1 MNKKDFYT
9 GLLFFILTGAIFT
22 MILRSPT
29 HPFSAG
35 PGPFF
40 FPTIAALLIG
50 GLSLTL
56 LLKGARQGESGA
68 KGVPGKRIWGRMI
81 WIIAWSAIYGAT
93 IEPLGYLLSTGM
105 VTFALLAYFNR
116 RSWIF
121 NMVLSVFTA
130 VSIFILFDTL
140 LKVSMPRGILGF

>member
-9 GLLFFILTGAIFT
+9 GLLFLIFTGAIFV

-29 HPFSAG
+29 HQVSSG

-40 FPTIAALLIG
+40 FPFISALLLG
-50 GLSLTL
+50 GLSFALLT
-56 LLKGARQGESGA
+56 
-68 KGVPGKRIWGRMI
+68 KGVRQDGSGKKAVRGKRMMGRII
-81 WIIAWSAIYGAT
+81 WIVMWSAFYGAT

-116 RSWIF
+116 GRWIF
-121 NMVLSVFTA
+121 NISLSVVTPI
-130 VSIFILFDTL
+130 SIFILFDTL
-140 LKVSMPRGILGF
+140 LKAPLPRGFLGL